1 MERNEKNNLS
11 KTSTAEQARL
21 NPEENFSL
29 PVSIQTPRA
38 SGRPLFG
45 GEGYVI
51 CQFEQEGICHDAT
64 GNPPFLVRFT
74 MRIDI
79 TILAGLGHFFPIGFF
94 PQTGW
99 HCKLCFGSLLSRS
112 IVGLVDLTTL

>member
-1 MERNEKNNLS
+1 MRII
-11 KTSTAEQARL
+11 R
-21 NPEENFSL
+21 
-29 PVSIQTPRA
+29 
-38 SGRPLFG
+38 RPLLFKPLERRDDRYL
-45 GEGYVI
+45 EGRAMSYSKI
-51 CQFEQEGICHDAT
+51 EQEGICQDAT

-99 HCKLCFGSLLSRS
+99 HCKLCCGSLLSRS
-112 IVGLVDLTTL
+112 IVGLVDLTNL

>member
-1 MERNEKNNLS
+1 M
-11 KTSTAEQARL
+11 
-21 NPEENFSL
+21 PHENYS
-29 PVSIQTPRA
+29 PPASGKSSRA

-45 GEGYVI
+45 REGYVI
-51 CQFEQEGICHDAT
+51 YKIERERICQDAT
-64 GNPPFLVRFT
+64 GNPSFLVRFT
-74 MRIDI
+74 MRIDR
-79 TILAGLGHFFPIGFF
+79 TVLEGLGHFFPIGFF

>member
-1 MERNEKNNLS
+1 MPHK
-11 KTSTAEQARL
+11 
-21 NPEENFSL
+21 NFSPPASSQL
-29 PVSIQTPRA
+29 SRA

-51 CQFEQEGICHDAT
+51 LQIEQEVICQDAT
-64 GNPPFLVRFT
+64 GNPSFLMRFT
-74 MRIDI
+74 MRID
-79 TILAGLGHFFPIGFF
+79 LSVLVGLGHFFPIGFF

-112 IVGLVDLTTL
+112 IVGLVDLTNL